1 MIFKETEGE
10 GKISLVCDCRLDAV
24 YLLSVICAQVMFV
37 STAKLTMAQ
46 HKRRSACVLN
56 YERDFFRSS
65 VMTSMRNSS
74 IKTGKSFLRRHH
86 LLAQEKIASMLY
98 LEEYH
103 RYRQDYL
110 SQDRRHQL
118 LADHPLL
125 ICSDQYAER
134 CSPPVR
140 STSVADTLNHHYQA
154 LFFLVKMS
162 SLNRVSENE

>member
-1 MIFKETEGE
+1 MRAQLRARFASF
-10 GKISLVCDCRLDAV
+10 ISNDVDE
-24 YLLSVICAQVMFV
+24 
-37 STAKLTMAQ
+37 K
-46 HKRRSACVLN
+46 
-56 YERDFFRSS
+56 
-65 VMTSMRNSS
+65 S
-74 IKTGKSFLRRHH
+74 IDKTGNSFLRRHH
-86 LLAQEKIASMLY
+86 LLVEEKIDSMLY

-134 CSPPVR
+134 CSPRAR
-140 STSVADTLNHHYQA
+140 STSVSDTLDRHYQA

-162 SLNRVSENE
+162 SLNRVSESESADIIVVIRKQTREREREGKKK